1 MACLASSGSS
11 SSSSSSS
18 EPAPDPDPD
27 PDAERGERGKEVE
40 GAELAGLFD
49 GFASSFCRFLADSV
63 ELDGGRD
70 RLKDLVVEDMSSK
83 STVMVVAG
91 QAAKERRRI
100 RGRAGRDG

>member
-18 EPAPDPDPD
+18 EPEPEPE
-27 PDAERGERGKEVE
+27 PDAEGGERWKEVK
-40 GAELAGLFD
+40 GVELAGLFD

-70 RLKDLVVEDMSSK
+70 RLEGLVVDDMSS
-83 STVMVVAG
+83 
-91 QAAKERRRI
+91 
-100 RGRAGRDG
+100 